1 MKGDKK
7 MDSYKAI
14 MIAGR
19 FESATE
25 TEKAEAWRYL
35 ITTGLAW
42 SIDDW
47 FARQASKLS
56 KED

>member
-1 MKGDKK
+1 
-7 MDSYKAI
+7 MDDYRAL

-25 TEKAEAWRYL
+25 IEKAEAWRYL

-47 FARQASKLS
+47 FARQASRLS